1 MKAQQIL
8 NIVYMSSLGLVLYT
22 ETQLAS
28 SVIKFFTYRQLNVN
42 IFAKT
47 TFFSQKWQCGTSGK
61 RMKHSWISST
71 VGSKSIQPP

>member
-47 TFFSQKWQCGTSGK
+47 TF
-61 RMKHSWISST
+61 T
-71 VGSKSIQPP
+71 VKNGNVAQVARE